1 VLLQTTQHLESGRAF
16 LAPLGLE
23 QLTGNGVDPCILS
36 GGIWLALLAL
46 LALLTTAIGITVAIP
61 AVLAHNRLS
70 IVAPISFSLR

>member
-1 VLLQTTQHLESGRAF
+1 MLLQTTQHLESGRTI

-23 QLTGNGVDPCILS
+23 QLTGSAVDPSVLS
-36 GGIWLALLAL
+36 GGIW

-70 IVAPISFSLR
+70 IVAPISFSLP